1 VNRPRRVDAPRQ
13 QPYLNAM
20 LAAMKGEK
28 VKALSFPED
37 PEVYVL
43 LGMKDD
49 TLRSLKN
56 IIQENPINNSYS

>member
-1 VNRPRRVDAPRQ
+1 
-13 QPYLNAM
+13 M